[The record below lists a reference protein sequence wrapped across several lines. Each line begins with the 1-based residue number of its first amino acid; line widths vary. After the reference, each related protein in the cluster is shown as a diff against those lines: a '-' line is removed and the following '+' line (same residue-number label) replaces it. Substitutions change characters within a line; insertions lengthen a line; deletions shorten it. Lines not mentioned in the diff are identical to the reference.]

1 MAMLFKI
8 NNKITKQQQIFNIKS
23 PDSTKYGKVQ
33 KKESLK
39 MKKKRKI
46 YYNTCTYVFITE
58 VSTFNRY
65 IC

>member
-8 NNKITKQQQIFNIKS
+8 NNKITKQQHIFNIKS
-23 PDSTKYGKVQ
+23 HDSTKYGKVQ

-46 YYNTCTYVFITE
+46 YYNTNVFITE
-58 VSTFNRY
+58 FSTFNRY
-65 IC
+65 IYK